1 MNSSGSDRVG
11 PQDGGALILGA
22 VETCLVQNTS
32 ALTDE
37 VGRELLQLIPGRTVS
52 RVDYPVKRAV
62 SPDQLEGVDCR
73 LRLNGKG
80 GRARGIGTVA
90 WHAVL
95 SGGRVLQGSA
105 YSRLVTATADYRR
118 SWDHY
123 LRQPG
128 VIEVIGKHD
137 PIALEDGYLKVTDAQ
152 SEAAEGLDLAAIG
165 NKAVHAVHRSAGDK
179 RLDYRTPLNTTPGQL
194 RWAAILQ
201 QGGRQTVGIRKEAGK
216 NSYSLRLTGSPDDLK
231 TFVRFAED
239 LALHV
244 WLLAVAAS
252 ANEKATRG
260 EAARVVPV
268 FMDELYGLWLPA
280 RGRVLRRLW
289 AGVLEVTGYQDRW
302 EIEINR
308 LTSKSPVKQEE
319 AGYRRP
325 PGRDRRS

>member
-1 MNSSGSDRVG
+1 MNTSGTERIG
-11 PQDGGALILGA
+11 PQDGGALVLGA
-22 VETCLVQNTS
+22 VETCLVQNT
-32 ALTDE
+32 AVLTDE
-37 VGRELLQLIPGRTVS
+37 VGRELLQFIPGRTVS

-80 GRARGIGTVA
+80 RARGIGTVA

-105 YSRLVTATADYRR
+105 YSRLVAATADYRR
-118 SWDHY
+118 TWDHY

-128 VIEVIGKHD
+128 VVEVIGKHD
-137 PIALEDGYLKVTDAQ
+137 SIALEDGYLDVADNQA
-152 SEAAEGLDLAAIG
+152 EAAEGVDIAAIG
-165 NKAVHAVHRSAGDK
+165 NKAVQAVHRTMGEK

-201 QGGRQTVGIRKEAGK
+201 QGGRQTVGIRKENAGK
-216 NSYSLRLTGSPDDLK
+216 NSYTLRLTGGPDDLK

-239 LALHV
+239 LALHI
-244 WLLAVAAS
+244 WLLGVAAS

-260 EAARVVPV
+260 EASRIVPV
-268 FMDELYGLWLPA
+268 FIDELYGLWLPA
-280 RGRVLRRLW
+280 RGKAMRRLW
-289 AGVLEVTGYQDRW
+289 EGVFEVTGYQDRW

-308 LTSKSPVKQEE
+308 LISKAPAGRE
-319 AGYRRP
+319 AIGYRRSP
-325 PGRDRRS
+325 VRDR

>member
-1 MNSSGSDRVG
+1 MNSSGSEPIG
-11 PQDGGALILGA
+11 PREGGALVLGA
-22 VETCLVQNTS
+22 VETCLVQNTA

-37 VGRELLQLIPGRTVS
+37 VGRELLELVRGRTVS

-62 SPDQLEGVDCR
+62 SPEQLEGVDCR
-73 LRLNGKG
+73 LRLNGK

-105 YSRLVTATADYRR
+105 YSRLVAATADYRR
-118 SWDHY
+118 TWDHY

-128 VIEVIGKHD
+128 VVEVIGKHD
-137 PIALEDGYLKVTDAQ
+137 SVALEDGYLDVADGP
-152 SEAAEGLDLAAIG
+152 SDAAESLDIGAIG
-165 NKAVHAVHRSAGDK
+165 KKAINAVHGPMDEK
-179 RLDYRTPLNTTPGQL
+179 RLDYRTPLNTIPGQL
-194 RWAAILQ
+194 RWAAFLQ
-201 QGGRQTVGIRKEAGK
+201 QGGRQRVGIRKEAGK
-216 NSYSLRLTGSPDDLK
+216 NSYSLRLAGGPDDLR

-252 ANEKATRG
+252 ANEKAARG

-280 RGRVLRRLW
+280 RGPVLRRLW
-289 AGVLEVTGYQDRW
+289 AGVLDVTGYQDRW

-308 LTSKSPVKQEE
+308 LNSKAPSGREVIGFRRSP
-319 AGYRRP
+319 A
-325 PGRDRRS
+325 RDR